1 MSFFGYSKSHE
12 EYFVKNGQKVV
23 YGYKRYI
30 VTSTDNDQWVY
41 FLKKGLVRVSY
52 TLLDGKERLI
62 GYFVPG
68 VTFAKSGT
76 FFDSPDGTLEYT
88 TGEESVL
95 YRLPRDK
102 FLSELKNNEELSSD
116 YMNMVLRNQIFLI
129 DRVVYQGENGIHR
142 KLLRWLLF
150 MAKYYG
156 NINNGSAEIIFF
168 LSQEEIANFLHVTRV
183 SVNNTLSFYTKK
195 GVITTKDR
203 KIYIPN
209 LDRIKELLE

>member
-12 EYFVKNGQKVV
+12 DYFAKNGQRIV
-23 YGYKRYI
+23 YGNKRYI

-41 FLKKGLVRVSY
+41 FLKEGLVRVSY

-62 GYFVPG
+62 GYFVSG
-68 VTFAKSGT
+68 VTFAKSGS
-76 FFDSPDGTLEYT
+76 FFDSPDGALEYT
-88 TGEESVL
+88 TRDKSVL
-95 YRLPRDK
+95 YRLPQDK
-102 FLSELKNNEELSSD
+102 FITELKKNEKLSSD
-116 YMNMVLRNQIFLI
+116 YMNMVLRNQIYLI

-156 NINNGSAEIIFF
+156 DIKNDSAQIVFS

-183 SVNNTLSFYTKK
+183 SVNNILSVYTNN
-195 GVITTKDR
+195 GVIDIEGR
-203 KIYIPN
+203 KIYIPSIE
-209 LDRIKELLE
+209 RIKKLLE

>member
-1 MSFFGYSKSHE
+1 MSFFGYSKSQE
-12 EYFVKNGQKVV
+12 DYFAKNGQRIV
-23 YGYKRYI
+23 YGNKRYI

-41 FLKKGLVRVSY
+41 FLKEGLVRVSY

-68 VTFAKSGT
+68 VTFAKSGS

-88 TGEESVL
+88 TRDKSVL
-95 YRLPRDK
+95 YRLPQDK
-102 FLSELKNNEELSSD
+102 FTSELKKNEKLSSD
-116 YMNMVLRNQIFLI
+116 YMNMVLRNQIYLI

-156 NINNGSAEIIFF
+156 DVNNDSAQIVFS

-183 SVNNTLSFYTKK
+183 SVNNILGFYTSN
-195 GVITTKDR
+195 GVIDIKGR
-203 KIYIPN
+203 KINITSIE
-209 LDRIKELLE
+209 RIKKLLE